1 MFPLFVPFIL
11 LAFLSSLSF
20 KFCISHEHTHNHIC
34 LGVVLDGIC
43 MQLMIPNILHNYFIH
58 MMGVQNAKEN
68 RTKLGRAGNFQEPQG
83 WGGAREGAFPK

>member
-1 MFPLFVPFIL
+1 
-11 LAFLSSLSF
+11 
-20 KFCISHEHTHNHIC
+20 
-34 LGVVLDGIC
+34 
-43 MQLMIPNILHNYFIH
+43 MIPNILHNYFIH